1 MPAKDLLKPASR
13 LLITEFAKR
22 GVALKPTISYQ
33 LLAAAY
39 GFWSHESIAQY
50 GVPFEPFNE
59 QYVNGAKPYFQL
71 GMLRARISSLLGV
84 DAEESK
90 FLTLLVRDLLTYHY
104 PLRVQALRIL
114 FDDAFTHSRE
124 MIFKILSAEGNG
136 PTSLASA
143 EIMAK
148 RLPEL
153 PASTLAGHLRLMRN
167 QLVDVGRGVRTVAE
181 FISSAPTWIW
191 CYPSAFMNE
200 AIPSLADVGFHTW
213 QPSDDW
219 VPGGV
224 NPRTEIGVG
233 FVLLQHRS
241 DSESPISYTVV
252 SGVYSLNSTTS
263 TPAWSDVKAIGD
275 IRREV
280 SGFRKRTLPELLG
293 HPVERLPLVKLCPKC
308 GDLYAAGAANLI
320 SCSCPKG

>member
-1 MPAKDLLKPASR
+1 MSAKDMLKPASR
-13 LLITEFAKR
+13 LLIAEFAKR

-39 GFWSHESIAQY
+39 GFWSHESVAQY
-50 GVPFEPFNE
+50 GIPFEPFNE
-59 QYVNGAKPYFQL
+59 QHSYGAKPHFQL
-71 GMLRARISSLLGV
+71 GMLKDRISSLLGV
-84 DAEESK
+84 DAEESQ
-90 FLTLLVRDLLTYHY
+90 FLTLLVRDLMTHHY

-124 MIFKILSAEGNG
+124 TIFKILSAEGSG
-136 PTSLASA
+136 QTSLASA

-153 PASTLAGHLRLMRN
+153 PATTLAGHLKLMRN
-167 QLVDVGRGVRTVAE
+167 QLIDVGPGVRTVDE

-233 FVLLQHRS
+233 FVLLQLRG
-241 DSESPISYTVV
+241 DSGSQNSYTVV
-252 SGVYSLNSTTS
+252 SGVYSLNSKASNPT
-263 TPAWSDVKAIGD
+263 WSDIKAVGD

-280 SGFRKRTLPELLG
+280 SGFRKRTLSELLG
-293 HPVERLPLVKLCPKC
+293 HPVDRLPLLKCCAEC
-308 GDLYAAGAANLI
+308 GDLYAAGATALI
-320 SCSCPKG
+320 RCSCPKG